1 MQALSIAIQIITFLA
16 QHKDDIKAIVLNIE
30 QMMGDMPGNSKA
42 QAVKDFIGQA
52 MAIEGQMEAAWPIV
66 APIFN
71 LFVAAVKAPK
81 AA

>member
-1 MQALSIAIQIITFLA
+1 
-16 QHKDDIKAIVLNIE
+16 
-30 QMMGDMPGNSKA
+30 
-42 QAVKDFIGQA
+42 VKDFIGQA
-52 MAIEGQMEAAWPIV
+52 MAIEAQMEAAWPIV